1 MTHKTS
7 FLDDLSEMGP
17 DISLVLRPI
26 RKIREMDIGMR
37 LTRHKTRHET
47 RHEIG
52 YETRPRREATHK
64 MKQKTSQEHMLTS
77 CNIIVLLYKP

>member
-1 MTHKTS
+1 MR
-7 FLDDLSEMGP
+7 P
-17 DISLVLRPI
+17 DMRP
-26 RKIREMDIGMR
+26 D
-37 LTRHKTRHET
+37 
-47 RHEIG
+47 IG